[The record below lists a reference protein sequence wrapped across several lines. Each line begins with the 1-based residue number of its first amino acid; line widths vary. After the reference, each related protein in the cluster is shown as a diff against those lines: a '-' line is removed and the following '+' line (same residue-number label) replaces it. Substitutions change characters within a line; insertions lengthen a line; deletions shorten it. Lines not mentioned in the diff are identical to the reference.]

1 MSRLTAAQSLTRLLA
16 IVPWVA
22 AQDAVPIDEIC
33 RRFDLTHEEL
43 LADLDIVFLVGVH
56 PFTPDPLIEVRIED
70 DHVWIDSADY
80 FARPLSL
87 TPEQGLAMVT
97 AGASMLAIPGADPEG
112 PLARGLDKLAALLG
126 LDREQVDVDL
136 GDAAGDTLAQLQ
148 QAVADHRSGRIEY
161 YAFGRDEY
169 TTRTLDPSTVRADRG
184 QWYVSG
190 WCHSAEAER
199 TFRVDRITNLDVLE
213 STFDPPAD
221 PIEPDVFASP
231 DGLPRVVLHVD
242 PGHDWLADQYPTDH
256 VERTPDG
263 AMTITLPVAAE
274 AWLERLLLQ
283 LGPRARIQSID
294 PPLSA
299 SVGADA
305 AARVLARYR
314 RSDGGT

>member
-22 AQDAVPIDEIC
+22 AQDEVPIDEIC
-33 RRFDLTHEEL
+33 RRFDLTRDEL

-56 PFTPDPLIEVRIED
+56 PFTPDQLIEVRVD
-70 DHVWIDSADY
+70 DDRVSIDYADY

-87 TPEQGLAMVT
+87 TPEQGLALVT
-97 AGASMLAIPGADPEG
+97 AGASMLAIPGADPDG
-112 PLARGLDKLAALLG
+112 PLARGLDKLAGLLG
-126 LDREQVDVDL
+126 LDRAQVDVDL

-148 QAVADHRSGRIEY
+148 QAIGDHRSVRIEY
-161 YAFGRDEY
+161 YAYGRDEY
-169 TTRTLDPSTVRADRG
+169 TVRTLDPSTVRADRG

-199 TFRVDRITNLDVLE
+199 TFRVDRITSLDVLDA
-213 STFDPPAD
+213 TFDPPD
-221 PIEPDVFASP
+221 EPIEPEVFASP
-231 DGLPRVVLHVD
+231 DGLPRVVLDVD

-256 VERTPDG
+256 VERADDG

-283 LGPRARIQSID
+283 LGPHARIRSID
-294 PPLSA
+294 PPLSDT
-299 SVGADA
+299 VGTAA
-305 AARVLARYR
+305 AARVLARYHGNA
-314 RSDGGT
+314 GGT

>member
-22 AQDAVPIDEIC
+22 AQESVPIDEIC
-33 RRFDLTHEEL
+33 RRFDLTRDEL

-56 PFTPDPLIEVRIED
+56 PFTPDQLIEVRIED
-70 DHVWIDSADY
+70 DRVSIDYADY

-87 TPEQGLAMVT
+87 TPEQGLALVT

-112 PLARGLDKLAALLG
+112 PLARGLDKLAARLG
-126 LDREQVDVDL
+126 LDRERLDVDL
-136 GDAAGDTLAQLQ
+136 GEAAGDTLSQLQ
-148 QAVADHRSGRIEY
+148 RAVADHRSVRIEY

-169 TTRTLDPSTVRADRG
+169 TVRTLDPSVVRADRG

-199 TFRVDRITNLDVLE
+199 TFRVDRITDLEVLDA
-213 STFDPPAD
+213 TFEPPD
-221 PIEPDVFASP
+221 EPIEPAVFASP
-231 DGLPRVVLHVD
+231 DGHPRVVLHVD

-256 VERTPDG
+256 VERDPDG

-283 LGPRARIQSID
+283 LGPAAEIRSID
-294 PPLSA
+294 PPLPA
-299 SVGADA
+299 TIAADA
-305 AARVLARYR
+305 ATRVLARYETTT
-314 RSDGGT
+314 GT

>member
-1 MSRLTAAQSLTRLLA
+1 MSRPTAAESLTRLLA

-33 RRFDLTHEEL
+33 RRFDLTRDEL

-56 PFTPDPLIEVRIED
+56 PFTPDQLIEVRVED
-70 DHVWIDSADY
+70 DRVSIDYADY

-87 TPEQGLAMVT
+87 TAEQALALVT
-97 AGASMLAIPGADPEG
+97 AGRLDAGHSRRRPRGPAGPGPGQAGHRCSGWTASRSTSTWATP
-112 PLARGLDKLAALLG
+112 
-126 LDREQVDVDL
+126 
-136 GDAAGDTLAQLQ
+136 AGDTLAQLQ
-148 QAVADHRSGRIEY
+148 QAVADHRSVRIEY

-199 TFRVDRITNLDVLE
+199 TFRVDRITTLDVLE
-213 STFDPPAD
+213 TTFDPPAD

-242 PGHDWLADQYPTDH
+242 S
-256 VERTPDG
+256 
-263 AMTITLPVAAE
+263 
-274 AWLERLLLQ
+274 
-283 LGPRARIQSID
+283 GPRLAGRPVPHRPRRAR
-294 PPLSA
+294 
-299 SVGADA
+299 
-305 AARVLARYR
+305 R
-314 RSDGGT
+314 RTGP

>member
-1 MSRLTAAQSLTRLLA
+1 VSRLTAAESLARLLA

-33 RRFDLTHEEL
+33 RRFDLTRDEL

-56 PFTPDPLIEVRIED
+56 PFTPDQLIEVRID
-70 DHVWIDSADY
+70 DDRVSIDYADY

-87 TPEQGLAMVT
+87 TAEQALALVT

-112 PLARGLDKLAALLG
+112 PLARGLDKLAGVLG
-126 LDREQVDVDL
+126 LDRGRVDIDL
-136 GDAAGDTLAQLQ
+136 GDASGDTLAQLQ
-148 QAVADHRSGRIEY
+148 AAVADHRSVRIEY

-169 TTRTLDPSTVRADRG
+169 TERTLDPYAVRADRG

-199 TFRVDRITNLDVLE
+199 TFRVDRITNLETLSSDFE
-213 STFDPPAD
+213 PPA
-221 PIEPDVFASP
+221 EPVEPEVFASP

-256 VERTPDG
+256 VERAPDG

-283 LGPRARIQSID
+283 LGPHAGIRSID

-299 SVGADA
+299 TLGSDA
-305 AARVLARYR
+305 AERVLARYR
-314 RSDGGT
+314 ASTGT

>member
-1 MSRLTAAQSLTRLLA
+1 MSRLTAAESLARLLA

-22 AQDAVPIDEIC
+22 AQDSVPIDEIC
-33 RRFDLTHEEL
+33 RRFDLTRDEL
-43 LADLDIVFLVGVH
+43 LADLDVVFLVGVH
-56 PFTPDPLIEVRIED
+56 PFTPDQLIEVSVD
-70 DHVWIDSADY
+70 DDRVSIDYADY

-87 TPEQGLAMVT
+87 TAEQALTLVT

-112 PLARGLDKLAALLG
+112 PLARGLDKLAGVLG
-126 LDREQVDVDL
+126 LDRERVDVDL
-136 GDAAGDTLAQLQ
+136 GDASGDTLAELQ
-148 QAVADHRSGRIEY
+148 AAVAGHRSVRIEY

-169 TTRTLDPSTVRADRG
+169 TVRTLDPYSVRADRG

-199 TFRVDRITNLDVLE
+199 TFRVDRITGLE
-213 STFDPPAD
+213 TLSATFEPPD
-221 PIEPDVFASP
+221 EPTEPEVFAVP
-231 DGLPRVVLHVD
+231 DGLPRVVLHVA

-256 VERTPDG
+256 VERLPDG

-283 LGPRARIQSID
+283 LGPHAGIRSID

-299 SVGADA
+299 TIGVDA
-305 AARVLARYR
+305 ANRVLARYQAR
-314 RSDGGT
+314 ANT